1 MTVIVRGHSSA
12 LGRWRRRQHGPPMRR
27 SFVYPHRSI
36 RAIPARTGKFA
47 LAALTIVALTAG
59 VCIFL
64 HPLLLVHNQICLA
77 ILQLS
82 GIPISGVLS
91 VPLFAPIGA
100 APVPLVAVEEISSHG
115 LNLWALSSAA
125 MVAMLELHRRIPFAR
140 SFLGCLMTLL
150 VMTVGVVV
158 FHPSSQFGSAE
169 FATMWLRSELLVWLV
184 LPWFS
189 ASMFVLMQP
198 TVLFGIG
205 WAILTQ
211 VYGFAWSAIRLAF
224 CIAVM
229 HYSGILFAPI
239 FWFALGLLADV
250 IYLVVFYSV
259 ALQWGARRLWGK
271 RA

>member
-1 MTVIVRGHSSA
+1 
-12 LGRWRRRQHGPPMRR
+12 MRR

-36 RAIPARTGKFA
+36 RAIPVRTGKLA
-47 LAALTIVALTAG
+47 LAALTLVTLTAG
-59 VCIFL
+59 VGVFL
-64 HPLLLVHNQICLA
+64 HPLLLVHNQLCLA

-91 VPLFAPIGA
+91 VPLFGPIGA
-100 APVPLVAVEEISSHG
+100 APVPLVAVEEISSNG
-115 LNLWALSSAA
+115 LRLWALLSAA
-125 MVAMLELHRRIPFAR
+125 MAVLLELHRRTPFLR
-140 SFLGCLMTLL
+140 SFLVSLMALL
-150 VMTVGVVV
+150 VMAAGVVV

-169 FATMWLRSELLVWLV
+169 FAIMWLRSESLVWLV

-198 TVLFGIG
+198 TVLFGVG

-239 FWFALGLLADV
+239 FWFALGFLADV
-250 IYLVVFYSV
+250 IYLVVFYS
-259 ALQWGARRLWGK
+259 ATLQWGARRLWGK